1 MAASTG
7 TVLSGDFLDQEYH
20 ETVVLVVVVGLV
32 LLFLLFSLPLWGGI
46 DDPKQPRKQLL
57 VLLG

>member
-7 TVLSGDFLDQEYH
+7 TVLLGDFLDQENH

-32 LLFLLFSLPLWGGI
+32 LLFLLFSLTLWGGI